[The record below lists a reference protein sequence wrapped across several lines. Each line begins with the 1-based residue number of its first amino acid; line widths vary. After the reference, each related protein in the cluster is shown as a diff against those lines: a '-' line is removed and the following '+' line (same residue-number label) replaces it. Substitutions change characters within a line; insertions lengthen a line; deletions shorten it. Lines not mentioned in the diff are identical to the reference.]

1 MSPTHPPRSAAPMPP
16 PPSRPPL
23 APALAPAGALAPP
36 ALLAVADMNK
46 VARGIPGMPKSASD
60 ADVAGL
66 QGGIASKVNAPPK
79 PPNGGVAPRA
89 IGPKAWLK
97 MNEEGICTPV
107 TIDKHRLSSLGAYR
121 AVVAPP
127 RPARDAFRH
136 HFARLP
142 NGLDYS
148 LSPHR
153 HVVPRPTPAVPF
165 PSLPPPPPA
174 RAVRVPM
181 RDLRM
186 LEPSHS
192 NSYSAAIL
200 CRERCMVVQVEQIRL
215 LITAEEVYLQDGRNI
230 TVTKYLPELQRR
242 LLMRKLKL
250 MDSHG
255 ISNVYDSD
263 TDKEDNGG
271 SENDAKRGASVDA
284 REVVMS
290 EATPPPPPPPPT
302 TTTTPEKTAGSGPGY
317 DSDSSVRGG
326 KLAKGLGSRSQ
337 SLDDVQRVAAT
348 AATGKASSPLAPA
361 SAKPALQTGVGTPP
375 PPLGA
380 KKIQIQSA
388 APAAL
393 KVAAAAAGGG
403 GGGDPWGPGGG
414 GDNSVS
420 ATLRRLQS
428 MNRNESARQEDLPF
442 ELIALEVA
450 LEIVC
455 NDLEAEQVAAA
466 AEAKSSLESL
476 RKKVSTVNL
485 ERVRRLKSRVTRMT
499 GRVSKVREEIKRY
512 LDDDSDMRDMY
523 LTRKLLAELFANIPG
538 NERQGGATP
547 MGGFNGAGFQAAMA
561 GVGGV
566 GGYYSPRFGGGG
578 GEPGRGGRAQILRQ
592 PILSPIK
599 DKGETTTDGDGDA
612 KRDDDDATG
621 GGGDGDTP
629 KDHSDDDVE
638 PEYYP
643 DLNDDKDLQE
653 VEDLLETYFANID
666 STFAELQALDE
677 YIDDTEDF
685 VNIELDS
692 QRNQLIK
699 LELVLTT
706 ATLFVS
712 MCVVRSFVRFSSLNP
727 TPRVRLFR
735 RAVRS
740 I

>member
-1 MSPTHPPRSAAPMPP
+1 
-16 PPSRPPL
+16 
-23 APALAPAGALAPP
+23 
-36 ALLAVADMNK
+36 
-46 VARGIPGMPKSASD
+46 
-60 ADVAGL
+60 
-66 QGGIASKVNAPPK
+66 
-79 PPNGGVAPRA
+79 
-89 IGPKAWLK
+89 
-97 MNEEGICTPV
+97 
-107 TIDKHRLSSLGAYR
+107 
-121 AVVAPP
+121 
-127 RPARDAFRH
+127 
-136 HFARLP
+136 
-142 NGLDYS
+142 
-148 LSPHR
+148 
-153 HVVPRPTPAVPF
+153 
-165 PSLPPPPPA
+165 
-174 RAVRVPM
+174 
-181 RDLRM
+181 
-186 LEPSHS
+186 
-192 NSYSAAIL
+192 
-200 CRERCMVVQVEQIRL
+200 
-215 LITAEEVYLQDGRNI
+215 
-230 TVTKYLPELQRR
+230 
-242 LLMRKLKL
+242 
-250 MDSHG
+250 
-255 ISNVYDSD
+255 
-263 TDKEDNGG
+263 
-271 SENDAKRGASVDA
+271 
-284 REVVMS
+284 
-290 EATPPPPPPPPT
+290 
-302 TTTTPEKTAGSGPGY
+302 
-317 DSDSSVRGG
+317 
-326 KLAKGLGSRSQ
+326 
-337 SLDDVQRVAAT
+337 VAAT

-612 KRDDDDATG
+612 KRDDD
-621 GGGDGDTP
+621 
-629 KDHSDDDVE
+629 VE